1 MLIKKPGG
9 GRNEVDPRFI
19 SLYNVYNITFPNEE
33 SLLHIFNSI
42 LEGHTRPFNE
52 EIRYIV
58 PKIAK
63 MTLLLY
69 NSIVNDLPPTPSKFH
84 YIFNLRDL
92 SRIYNGLV
100 LTTPE
105 RFNNINQ
112 VIRVWRNEVM
122 RVVSD
127 RLIEVEDKDIVHVSS
142 YSFSNIQNLKTQ

>member
-52 EIRYIV
+52 EIRDIV

-127 RLIEVEDKDIVHVSS
+127 RLIEVEDKDIVHVSL
-142 YSFSNIQNLKTQ
+142 YYFSNIQNLKTQ

>member
-52 EIRYIV
+52 EIRDIV

-127 RLIEVEDKDIVHVSS
+127 RLIEVEDKDIVHVSL
-142 YSFSNIQNLKTQ
+142 YYFSNIQNLKIQ